1 MDYLKYAHH
10 TISTEMRAIEKLD
23 LSLNDTFNQACHLLH
38 HTQGKIIVIGMGK
51 SGHIGHKIAATL
63 ASTGSP
69 AFFVHPAEASH
80 GDLGMIGPSDVVLAI
95 SNSGSTEEIISILP
109 RIKRLGVC
117 LIAMTGNANSV
128 LAQAA
133 NLHLLI
139 PKSEEACPL
148 GLAPTSSTT
157 VTLVLGD
164 ALAVALLTAK
174 GFTEQDFAHAHPGGN
189 LGKRLLVSVQ
199 DLMTQG
205 TKIPIVQ
212 PTDSVAKAILEMS
225 QKSLGMTTI
234 CHPAKHLLGIFTDGD
249 LRRAFKVGV
258 DLKTTPVCN
267 MMTNNPL
274 SIQPDH
280 MAVKAL
286 QIMQE
291 RKITTLVVTDTDQN
305 VEGVIHLH
313 QLLDAG
319 IV

>member
-1 MDYLKYAHH
+1 
-10 TISTEMRAIEKLD
+10 
-23 LSLNDTFNQACHLLH
+23 
-38 HTQGKIIVIGMGK
+38 
-51 SGHIGHKIAATL
+51 
-63 ASTGSP
+63 
-69 AFFVHPAEASH
+69 
-80 GDLGMIGPSDVVLAI
+80 
-95 SNSGSTEEIISILP
+95 
-109 RIKRLGVC
+109 
-117 LIAMTGNANSV
+117 
-128 LAQAA
+128 
-133 NLHLLI
+133 
-139 PKSEEACPL
+139 
-148 GLAPTSSTT
+148 
-157 VTLVLGD
+157 
-164 ALAVALLTAK
+164 
-174 GFTEQDFAHAHPGGN
+174 
-189 LGKRLLVSVQ
+189 
-199 DLMTQG
+199 
-205 TKIPIVQ
+205 
-212 PTDSVAKAILEMS
+212 
-225 QKSLGMTTI
+225 MTTI